1 MAKSSSGHKIK
12 KLSDSST
19 FRQWFEQV
27 YTEHFERMYRYAF
40 SITKSKDLAE
50 DVVEEVFLNIWE
62 KQDGDQ
68 QIMEVERYLYVSVK
82 HAALRMVSKN
92 PHQFLYSDYQE
103 AVQVADQID
112 PESILLHDELQQIIN
127 QAIESLSP
135 HCRLVYDLIKN
146 KGKSYQEVAEELGVS
161 KKTLEGHIS
170 KALASI
176 RKELTQYF
184 NDTHTRTKW
193 ISGSAL
199 LFTVVYF
206 LFF

>member
-1 MAKSSSGHKIK
+1 MQLSK
-12 KLSDSST
+12 KTPVKAINDSCS
-19 FRQWFEQV
+19 FRQWFEEV
-27 YTEHFERMYRYAF
+27 YTGHFERMYRYAF

-62 KQDGDQ
+62 KKDGNRRIRD
-68 QIMEVERYLYVSVK
+68 VEKYLYVSVK
-82 HAALRMVSKN
+82 HAALRVVLKN

-112 PESILLHDELQQIIN
+112 PESILLGNELQQIID
-127 QAIESLSP
+127 QSIASLPP
-135 HCRLVYDLIKN
+135 HCGLVYDLIRN
-146 KGKSYQEVAEELGVS
+146 KGKSYQDVADELGIS

-176 RKELTQYF
+176 RKALNQYF
-184 NDTHTRTKW
+184 QENQTSTKW

-199 LFTVVYF
+199 ILLIILFSIF
-206 LFF
+206 